1 MNVSMNQLKMSSN
14 PIKILLH
21 VPVPWVFVLSYL
33 VGLVPQFIFPVSNHS
48 PEALLLI
55 KIAGVVLFVIGAF
68 FAAWSLIIFHK
79 ANTTTTPG
87 EISKKLVVSG
97 PYQLM
102 RNPMYV
108 SLTLAYLGEAG
119 FLNQIWPLLVLPLTL
134 AYINWI
140 VIPLEEDLLKNE
152 FKEEYENYCTRVNRW
167 F

>member
-1 MNVSMNQLKMSSN
+1 MNVSLNQRKKNSN
-14 PIKILLH
+14 RIKILLH
-21 VPVPWVFVLSYL
+21 IPVPWVFVLSYL
-33 VGLVPQFIFPVSNHS
+33 VGLVPQFIFPISNRS
-48 PEALLLI
+48 PEALFLI
-55 KIAGVVLFVIGAF
+55 KIVGVVLFAIGAF

-97 PYQLM
+97 PYRLT

-119 FLNQIWPLLVLPLTL
+119 FLTQIWPLLVLPFTL

-152 FKEEYENYCTRVNRW
+152 FKEEYENYCTKVNRW